1 MLKILNYNNKN
12 SLNLLKKF
20 LQKRKITQSKLALTV
35 KKIIKNVEKNGD
47 KAVINYEKKYSKVR
61 TKSKKIFFYDK

>member
-47 KAVINYEKKYSKVR
+47 KAVINYEKKFSKVR
-61 TKSKKIFFYDK
+61 TKSKKYFF